1 MAKPVVSL
9 LLDSGA
15 YSAFTRG
22 KVINIDKYIDFCKKY
37 DNEITKSINLDV
49 INPGDPEVAAEAG
62 MKNYFYMRERGV
74 ATMPVYHARENLK
87 WLDKM
92 LETADYIGLSA
103 TSLVS
108 PVEGKTWH
116 DLVWNYITDA
126 EGRAVV
132 KTHSFGNTELYTML
146 TYPFYS
152 ADSATWMIQGGRA
165 ARVKLQ
171 GKSYQLRSTSL
182 RDSSYIANDDP
193 APKKEAWEAEI
204 RELGLD
210 PERVMNVKCTASEM
224 AMIRSYLV
232 ASDLIRLQEA
242 TRFTSKFKK
251 PRSLFPQNFKGDLKG
266 FARDGPVK
274 MTFAISPS
282 AWYFNLPLLYV
293 LNVKDILASYHYIA
307 TAPKTFME
315 ERLVPF
321 LYDPKAFC
329 ETQPKLRKY
338 LDKIREVMLKPV

>member
-1 MAKPVVSL
+1 MGDPVVSL

-22 KVINIDKYIDFCKKY
+22 KEINIDKYIDFCKKY
-37 DNEITKSINLDV
+37 DKEITKAINLDV
-49 INPGDPEVAAEAG
+49 INPGDPETAAEAG
-62 MKNYFYMRERGV
+62 MKNYFYMRDRGLDV
-74 ATMPVYHARENLK
+74 MPVYHARENLK

-92 LETADYIGLSA
+92 LESAQYIGLSA

-108 PVEGKTWH
+108 PVEGKVWH
-116 DLVWNYITDA
+116 DLVWTYITDSA
-126 EGRAVV
+126 GRAII

-171 GKSYQLRSTSL
+171 GKSYQLRSTSI
-182 RDSSYIANDDP
+182 RDSSYISTDDP

-210 PERVMNVKCTASEM
+210 PEKVMNIEVSASEM

-242 TRFTSKFKK
+242 TRPITTFKK
-251 PRSLFPQNFKGDLKG
+251 QKSLLPSEYKGDLQG
-266 FARDGPVK
+266 FVREGPVK

-293 LNVKDILASYHYIA
+293 LGVKDILASYHYIA

-329 ETQPKLRKY
+329 ESQPKLRKY
-338 LDKIREVMLKPV
+338 LDTIRKVMLKPI